1 LSPGAILGPLCDG
14 FHIFDKM
21 FDAGNLRRR
30 LSVAFSTFTFVFFS
44 DAKGL

>member
-1 LSPGAILGPLCDG
+1 LSPGAILGPVRNG
-14 FHIFDKM
+14 FQIFGKM